1 MLKLNFTA
9 ASDRGLV
16 RGNNEDSAYAGPYL
30 LAMADGMG
38 GHAAGEVA
46 SQLMITHLMGL
57 DKNPSD
63 NDMLALLGTVSTE
76 ANWSISEHISNHP
89 ETDGM
94 GTTLTSMMFNGSQF
108 AVCHAGDSRG
118 YLLRDNKLQQVTK
131 DDTYVQSLVD
141 EGKLDPEDVTSHP
154 QKSLI
159 LKAYNGRGVE
169 PTLFLFDAQ
178 PGDRILLCSDGLSDP
193 VTASTIE
200 STLAQETS
208 LEVAAS
214 RLVELAL
221 RSGGPDNVTVVL
233 ADVVEATEEDIA
245 AAEEQGASN
254 PAEANTSKFAA
265 TAGIPEEQTAAEKAA
280 SINPQAILVGAIA
293 GEVPEPTH
301 PDSAASRAAAL
312 NRRSQV
318 IEPFS
323 GPTTAAGAPRSQ
335 LSPTGGNP
343 TNPVDN
349 GSGTDGATGESG
361 SGAGAAEPVDE
372 EPRRPRRSFFGWPL
386 IVSILVIIVVV
397 GGVWVAGKNYLDNNY
412 YVAVAA
418 AEPGAAD
425 DADAADATAAET
437 SAAPASEAEQPSE
450 EAEPSE
456 SETAA
461 PADDDAQE
469 SVPQG
474 QEITIMQGVD
484 FELFGRSLNHAYQV
498 ACLKEDG
505 ALQLATSSCPADAQP
520 FTLSDLPP
528 SERSAVGNLE
538 SGSYDDVQ
546 SQLTQLSERAL
557 PKCRESTTDKDR
569 FRSTP
574 GIDCREVN

>member
-30 LAMADGMG
+30 LALADGMG

-57 DKNPSD
+57 DKNPGD

-76 ANWSISEHISNHP
+76 ANWSISEHIKQHP

-159 LKAYNGRGVE
+159 LKAYNGRDVE

-200 STLAQETS
+200 TALAAGPIE
-208 LEVAAS
+208 EVAS

-233 ADVVEATEEDIA
+233 ADVVEATEEEIA
-245 AAEEQGASN
+245 AAKEQGISN
-254 PAEANTSKFAA
+254 PADADTSKFAA
-265 TAGIPEEQTAAEKAA
+265 TAGISEEQAAGEKAA

-312 NRRSQV
+312 NRRPQV
-318 IEPFS
+318 IEPYS
-323 GPTTAAGAPRSQ
+323 GPTTAKGAPRAT

-343 TNPVDN
+343 TNPVN
-349 GSGTDGATGESG
+349 GDSGAAGSADGSSEGATDP
-361 SGAGAAEPVDE
+361 ADE
-372 EPRRPRRSFFGWPL
+372 EPRRPRRRFFGWPL
-386 IVSILVIIVVV
+386 IVSIIVIIALVA
-397 GGVWVAGKNYLDNNY
+397 GVWFVGKNYLNNNY
-412 YVAVAA
+412 YAAV
-418 AEPGAAD
+418 
-425 DADAADATAAET
+425 ADAATAGADAGDTGADEATAVEDAS
-437 SAAPASEAEQPSE
+437 SA
-450 EAEPSE
+450 PSE
-456 SETAA
+456 SADAEAA
-461 PADDDAQE
+461 E
-469 SVPQG
+469 VPVG
-474 QEITIMQGVD
+474 QEITIKQGVD
-484 FELFGRSLNHAYQV
+484 VELFGRSLNQPYQV
-498 ACLKEDG
+498 ACLREDG
-505 ALQLATSSCPADAQP
+505 ALQLAGASCPSGTQA

-538 SGSYDDVQ
+538 AGSYDEVQ
-546 SQLTQLSERAL
+546 SQLTKLSERAL
-557 PKCRESTTDKDR
+557 PKCRESTTDKDK

>member
-30 LAMADGMG
+30 LALADGMG

-57 DKNPSD
+57 DKNPGD

-76 ANWSISEHISNHP
+76 ANWSISEHIKQHP

-159 LKAYNGRGVE
+159 LKAYNGRDVE
-169 PTLFLFDAQ
+169 PTLFLFDAK

-200 STLAQETS
+200 TALAAGPIED
-208 LEVAAS
+208 VAS

-233 ADVVEATEEDIA
+233 ADVVEATEEEIA
-245 AAEEQGASN
+245 AAKEQGISN
-254 PAEANTSKFAA
+254 PADADTSKFAA
-265 TAGIPEEQTAAEKAA
+265 TAGISEEQAAGEKAA

-312 NRRSQV
+312 NRRPQV
-318 IEPFS
+318 IEPYS
-323 GPTTAAGAPRSQ
+323 GPTTAKGAPRAT

-343 TNPVDN
+343 TNPVN
-349 GSGTDGATGESG
+349 GDSGAAGSADGSSEGATDP
-361 SGAGAAEPVDE
+361 ADE
-372 EPRRPRRSFFGWPL
+372 EPRRPRRRFFGWPL
-386 IVSILVIIVVV
+386 IVSIIVIIALVA
-397 GGVWVAGKNYLDNNY
+397 GVWFVGKNYLNNNY
-412 YVAVAA
+412 YVAVA
-418 AEPGAAD
+418 
-425 DADAADATAAET
+425 DAATAGADTGDTGADEATAVEDAS
-437 SAAPASEAEQPSE
+437 SA
-450 EAEPSE
+450 PSE
-456 SETAA
+456 SAYAEAGEV
-461 PADDDAQE
+461 PA
-469 SVPQG
+469 G
-474 QEITIMQGVD
+474 QEITIKQGVD
-484 FELFGRSLNHAYQV
+484 VELFGRSLNQPYQV
-498 ACLKEDG
+498 ACLREDG
-505 ALQLATSSCPADAQP
+505 ALQLAGASCPSGTQA

-538 SGSYDDVQ
+538 AGSYDEVQ
-546 SQLTQLSERAL
+546 SQLTKLSERAL
-557 PKCRESTTDKDR
+557 PKCRESTTDKDK

>member
-16 RGNNEDSAYAGPYL
+16 RGNNEDSAYAGPHL
-30 LAMADGMG
+30 LALADGMG

-57 DKNPSD
+57 DKPPGN
-63 NDMLALLGTVSTE
+63 NDMLALLGTVSAE
-76 ANWSISEHISNHP
+76 ANWSISEHIKQHP

-159 LKAYNGRGVE
+159 LKAYNGRDVE
-169 PTLFLFDAQ
+169 PTLFLFDAR

-200 STLAQETS
+200 TALQAGPIED
-208 LEVAAS
+208 VAS
-214 RLVELAL
+214 RLIELAL
-221 RSGGPDNVTVVL
+221 RSGGPDNVTIVL
-233 ADVVEATEEDIA
+233 ADVVEATEEEIA
-245 AAEEQGASN
+245 ATQEQGISN
-254 PAEANTSKFAA
+254 PADADTSKFAS
-265 TAGIPEEQTAAEKAA
+265 TAGISEEQAAAEKAA

-312 NRRSQV
+312 NRRPQV
-318 IEPFS
+318 IEPYS
-323 GPTTAAGAPRSQ
+323 GPTTAKGAPRAT

-343 TNPVDN
+343 TNPVN
-349 GSGTDGATGESG
+349 GDSGAAGSADGSSEGATDP
-361 SGAGAAEPVDE
+361 ADE
-372 EPRRPRRSFFGWPL
+372 EPRRPRRRFFGWPF
-386 IVSILVIIVVV
+386 IVSIIVIIALVA
-397 GGVWVAGKNYLDNNY
+397 GVWFVGKNYLNNNY
-412 YVAVAA
+412 YVAVADA
-418 AEPGAAD
+418 ATAGADAD
-425 DADAADATAAET
+425 DTDADDTGAEEATAVEDESST
-437 SAAPASEAEQPSE
+437 
-450 EAEPSE
+450 PSE
-456 SETAA
+456 SADAEAA
-461 PADDDAQE
+461 E
-469 SVPQG
+469 VPVG
-474 QEITIMQGVD
+474 QEITIKQGVD
-484 FELFGRSLNHAYQV
+484 VELFGRSLNQPYQV
-498 ACLKEDG
+498 ACLREDG
-505 ALQLATSSCPADAQP
+505 ALQLAGASCPSGTQA

-538 SGSYDDVQ
+538 AGSYDEVQ
-546 SQLTQLSERAL
+546 SQLTKLSERAL
-557 PKCRESTTDKDR
+557 PKCRESTTDKDK

>member
-30 LAMADGMG
+30 LALADGMG

-57 DKNPSD
+57 DKNPGD

-76 ANWSISEHISNHP
+76 ANWSISEHIKQHP

-159 LKAYNGRGVE
+159 LKAYNGRDVE

-200 STLAQETS
+200 TALAAGPIE
-208 LEVAAS
+208 EVAS

-221 RSGGPDNVTVVL
+221 RSGGPDNVTIVL
-233 ADVVEATEEDIA
+233 ADVVEATEEEIA
-245 AAEEQGASN
+245 AAKEQGISN
-254 PAEANTSKFAA
+254 PANADTSKFAA
-265 TAGIPEEQTAAEKAA
+265 TAGISEEQAAAEKAA

-312 NRRSQV
+312 NRRPQV
-318 IEPFS
+318 IEPYS
-323 GPTTAAGAPRSQ
+323 GPTTAKGAPRAT

-343 TNPVDN
+343 TNPVN
-349 GSGTDGATGESG
+349 GDSGAAGSADGSSEGATDP
-361 SGAGAAEPVDE
+361 ADE
-372 EPRRPRRSFFGWPL
+372 EPRRPRRRFFGWPL
-386 IVSILVIIVVV
+386 IVSIIVIITLVA
-397 GGVWVAGKNYLDNNY
+397 GVWFVGKNYLNNNY
-412 YVAVAA
+412 YVAVADAATADADAGAEEATAVEDESSTPSESTDASDAPEGSEA
-418 AEPGAAD
+418 AEPAGESES
-425 DADAADATAAET
+425 ADAEAAEV
-437 SAAPASEAEQPSE
+437 PA
-450 EAEPSE
+450 
-456 SETAA
+456 
-461 PADDDAQE
+461 
-469 SVPQG
+469 G
-474 QEITIMQGVD
+474 QEITIKQGVD
-484 FELFGRSLNHAYQV
+484 VELFGRSLNQPYQV
-498 ACLKEDG
+498 ACLREDG
-505 ALQLATSSCPADAQP
+505 ALQLAGASCPSGTQA

-538 SGSYDDVQ
+538 AGSYDEVQ
-546 SQLTQLSERAL
+546 SQLTKLSERAL
-557 PKCRESTTDKDR
+557 PKCRESTTDKDK

>member
-30 LAMADGMG
+30 LALADGMG

-57 DKNPSD
+57 DKNPGD

-76 ANWSISEHISNHP
+76 ANWSISEHIKQHP

-159 LKAYNGRGVE
+159 LKAYNGRDVE

-200 STLAQETS
+200 TALAAGPIE
-208 LEVAAS
+208 EVAS

-233 ADVVEATEEDIA
+233 ADVVEATEEEIA
-245 AAEEQGASN
+245 AAKEQGISN
-254 PAEANTSKFAA
+254 PADADTSKFAA
-265 TAGIPEEQTAAEKAA
+265 TAGISEEQAAGEKAA

-312 NRRSQV
+312 NRRPQV
-318 IEPFS
+318 IEPYS
-323 GPTTAAGAPRSQ
+323 GPTTAKGAPRAT

-343 TNPVDN
+343 TNPVN
-349 GSGTDGATGESG
+349 GDSGAAGSADGSSEGATDP
-361 SGAGAAEPVDE
+361 ADE
-372 EPRRPRRSFFGWPL
+372 EPRRPRRRFFGWPL
-386 IVSILVIIVVV
+386 IVSIIVIIALVA
-397 GGVWVAGKNYLDNNY
+397 GVWFVGKNYLNNNY
-412 YVAVAA
+412 YVAVADA
-418 AEPGAAD
+418 ATAG
-425 DADAADATAAET
+425 ADAGDTGADEATAVEDAS
-437 SAAPASEAEQPSE
+437 SA
-450 EAEPSE
+450 PSE
-456 SETAA
+456 SADAEAA
-461 PADDDAQE
+461 E
-469 SVPQG
+469 VPVG
-474 QEITIMQGVD
+474 QEITIKQGVD
-484 FELFGRSLNHAYQV
+484 VELFGRSLNQPYQV
-498 ACLKEDG
+498 ACLREDG
-505 ALQLATSSCPADAQP
+505 ALQLAGASCPSGTQA

-538 SGSYDDVQ
+538 AGSYDEVQ
-546 SQLTQLSERAL
+546 SQLTKLSERAL
-557 PKCRESTTDKDR
+557 PKCRESTTDKDK

>member
-16 RGNNEDSAYAGPYL
+16 RGNNEDSAYAGPHL
-30 LAMADGMG
+30 LALADGMG

-57 DKNPSD
+57 DKPPGN

-76 ANWSISEHISNHP
+76 ANWSISEHIKQHP

-159 LKAYNGRGVE
+159 LKAYNGRDVE
-169 PTLFLFDAQ
+169 PTLFLFDAR

-200 STLAQETS
+200 TALQAGPIED
-208 LEVAAS
+208 VAS
-214 RLVELAL
+214 RLIELAL
-221 RSGGPDNVTVVL
+221 RSGGPDNVTIVL
-233 ADVVEATEEDIA
+233 ADVVEATEEEIA
-245 AAEEQGASN
+245 AAQEQGISN
-254 PAEANTSKFAA
+254 PADADTSKFAS
-265 TAGIPEEQTAAEKAA
+265 TAGISEEQAAAEKAA

-312 NRRSQV
+312 NRRPQV
-318 IEPFS
+318 IEPYS
-323 GPTTAAGAPRSQ
+323 GPTTAKGAPRAT

-343 TNPVDN
+343 TNPVN
-349 GSGTDGATGESG
+349 GDSGAAGSADGSSEGATDP
-361 SGAGAAEPVDE
+361 ADE
-372 EPRRPRRSFFGWPL
+372 EPRRPRRRFFGWPF
-386 IVSILVIIVVV
+386 IVSIIVIIALVA
-397 GGVWVAGKNYLDNNY
+397 GVWFVGKNYLNNNY
-412 YVAVAA
+412 YVAVADA
-418 AEPGAAD
+418 ATAG
-425 DADAADATAAET
+425 ADAGDTGAEEATAVEDESST
-437 SAAPASEAEQPSE
+437 
-450 EAEPSE
+450 PSE
-456 SETAA
+456 SADAEAA
-461 PADDDAQE
+461 E
-469 SVPQG
+469 VPVG
-474 QEITIMQGVD
+474 QEITIKQGVD
-484 FELFGRSLNHAYQV
+484 VELFGRSLNQPYQV
-498 ACLKEDG
+498 ACLREDG
-505 ALQLATSSCPADAQP
+505 ALQLAGASCPSGTQA

-538 SGSYDDVQ
+538 AGSYDEVQ
-546 SQLTQLSERAL
+546 SQLTKLSERAL
-557 PKCRESTTDKDR
+557 PKCRESTTDKDK

>member
-30 LAMADGMG
+30 LALADGMG

-57 DKNPSD
+57 DKNPGD

-76 ANWSISEHISNHP
+76 ANWSIAEHIKKNP

-159 LKAYNGRGVE
+159 LKAYNGRDVE
-169 PTLFLFDAQ
+169 PTLFLIDAQ

-200 STLAQETS
+200 TALNAGPLE
-208 LEVAAS
+208 EVAQ
-214 RLVELAL
+214 RLIELAL
-221 RSGGPDNVTVVL
+221 RSGGPDNVTIVV
-233 ADVVEATEEDIA
+233 ADVVEATEEEIA
-245 AAEEQGASN
+245 AAKEQNLGN
-254 PAEANTSKFAA
+254 PADADTQQFAA
-265 TAGIPEEQTAAEKAA
+265 TAGIPQEQAKAEKEA
-280 SINPQAILVGAIA
+280 SINPQAVLVGAIA

-312 NRRSQV
+312 NRRPQV
-318 IEPFS
+318 IEPYS
-323 GPTTAAGAPRSQ
+323 GPMAAKGAPRAT

-343 TNPVDN
+343 TNPVDDSAAAGGAA
-349 GSGTDGATGESG
+349 GSSEGTAESG
-361 SGAGAAEPVDE
+361 ASDPADE
-372 EPRRPRRSFFGWPL
+372 EPRRPRRRFFGWPL
-386 IVSILVIIVVV
+386 IVSIIVIIAVIAGMWFV
-397 GGVWVAGKNYLDNNY
+397 GKNYVNNNY
-412 YVAVAA
+412 YVAV
-418 AEPGAAD
+418 
-425 DADAADATAAET
+425 
-437 SAAPASEAEQPSE
+437 
-450 EAEPSE
+450 
-456 SETAA
+456 SETAEGEA
-461 PADDDAQE
+461 SASTED
-469 SVPQG
+469 
-474 QEITIMQGVD
+474 QEITIKRGID
-484 FELFGRSLNHAYQV
+484 LELFGRALNHSYQV
-498 ACLKEDG
+498 ACLNEEG
-505 ALQLATSSCPADAQP
+505 ALQLASTSCPSGTQP
-520 FTLSDLPP
+520 FALNDLPP
-528 SERSAVGNLE
+528 SERSAVGNLQA
-538 SGSYDDVQ
+538 GSYDEVQ
-546 SQLTQLSERAL
+546 SQLTKLSERAL
-557 PKCRESTTDKDR
+557 PKCRESTTDKDQ
-569 FRSTP
+569 FRSSP
-574 GIDCREVN
+574 GVDCREVN

>member
-1 MLKLNFTA
+1 MLKLNFAA

-30 LAMADGMG
+30 LALADGMG

-57 DKNPSD
+57 DKFPGD

-76 ANWSISEHISNHP
+76 ANWSISEHIKKNP

-118 YLLRDNKLQQVTK
+118 YLLRDKKLQQVTK

-159 LKAYNGRGVE
+159 LKAYNGRDVQ

-200 STLAQETS
+200 SALLTGS
-208 LEVAAS
+208 LEEVAT

-221 RSGGPDNVTVVL
+221 RSGGPDNVTIVL
-233 ADVVEATEEDIA
+233 ADVVEATEDEA
-245 AAEEQGASN
+245 AAAQVSNIAGAN
-254 PAEANTSKFAA
+254 DADTAQFAA
-265 TAGIPEEQTAAEKAA
+265 AQDEAKDEAQNEK
-280 SINPQAILVGAIA
+280 SPVINPEAIMVGAIA

-312 NRRSQV
+312 NRRPQV
-318 IEPFS
+318 IEPYT
-323 GPTTAAGAPRSQ
+323 GPTTAKGAPRTTV
-335 LSPTGGNP
+335 SPTGGHP
-343 TNPVDN
+343 TNPVDDADTE
-349 GSGTDGATGESG
+349 GTAGTGDS
-361 SGAGAAEPVDE
+361 AGADSSDE
-372 EPRRPRRSFFGWPL
+372 EPRRRRKFFGWPL
-386 IVSILVIIVVV
+386 IVSIVVIIAIVA
-397 GGVWVAGKNYLDNNY
+397 GVWMVGKNYLNNNY
-412 YVAVAA
+412 YVAV
-418 AEPGAAD
+418 
-425 DADAADATAAET
+425 
-437 SAAPASEAEQPSE
+437 
-450 EAEPSE
+450 
-456 SETAA
+456 ETADG
-461 PADDDAQE
+461 ADQD
-469 SVPQG
+469 
-474 QEITIMQGVD
+474 IRIMQGIDMEV
-484 FELFGRSLNHAYQV
+484 FNNGLNQPYQV
-498 ACLKEDG
+498 ACLREDG
-505 ALQLATSSCPADAQP
+505 ALQLAGTSCPTGTQAFSLD
-520 FTLSDLPP
+520 DLPP
-528 SERSAVGNLE
+528 SERSAVGNLQ
-538 SGSYDDVQ
+538 SGSYDEVQ

-557 PKCRESTTDKDR
+557 PKCRESTTDKDK
-569 FRSTP
+569 FRSNP
-574 GIDCREVN
+574 GVDCREVN

>member
-30 LAMADGMG
+30 LALADGMG

-57 DKNPSD
+57 DKNPED

-76 ANWSISEHISNHP
+76 ANWSIP

-118 YLLRDNKLQQVTK
+118 YLLRDSKLQQVTK

-159 LKAYNGRGVE
+159 LKAYNGRDVE
-169 PTLFLFDAQ
+169 PTLFLIDAQ

-200 STLAQETS
+200 NALAAGPLE
-208 LEVAAS
+208 EVAT

-221 RSGGPDNVTVVL
+221 RSGGPDNVTIVV
-233 ADVVEATEEDIA
+233 ADVVEATDEDIA
-245 AAEEQGASN
+245 AAQEQGVAS
-254 PAEANTSKFAA
+254 PADADTSKFAA
-265 TAGIPEEQTAAEKAA
+265 SSGIPEEQAQAEKAA
-280 SINPQAILVGAIA
+280 SINPQAVLVGAIA

-312 NRRSQV
+312 NRRPQV
-318 IEPFS
+318 IEPYS
-323 GPTTAAGAPRSQ
+323 GPNTAKGAPRAT

-343 TNPVDN
+343 TNPVDDSSNTN
-349 GSGTDGATGESG
+349 GAGTAEGATE
-361 SGAGAAEPVDE
+361 AASDPADE
-372 EPRRPRRSFFGWPL
+372 EPRRPRRTFFGWPF
-386 IVSILVIIVVV
+386 IVSIIVIIALIA
-397 GGVWVAGKNYLDNNY
+397 GVWFVGKNYLNSNY
-412 YVAVAA
+412 YVAVSDTATSDTGSNA
-418 AEPGAAD
+418 DGEAPKSEEP
-425 DADAADATAAET
+425 
-437 SAAPASEAEQPSE
+437 AAPA
-450 EAEPSE
+450 
-456 SETAA
+456 
-461 PADDDAQE
+461 
-469 SVPQG
+469 G
-474 QEITIMQGVD
+474 QEITIQNGID
-484 FELFGRSLNHAYQV
+484 LELFGRSLNHSYQV
-498 ACLKEDG
+498 ACLNEEG
-505 ALQLATSSCPADAQP
+505 ALQLTADSCPSGTQP
-520 FTLSDLPP
+520 FSLNDLPP

-538 SGSYDDVQ
+538 SGSYDAVQ
-546 SQLTQLSERAL
+546 SQLTRLSERAL
-557 PKCRESTTDKDR
+557 PKCRETTTDKDK

-574 GIDCREVN
+574 GVDCREVN

>member
-30 LAMADGMG
+30 LALADGMG

-57 DKNPSD
+57 DKNPGD

-76 ANWSISEHISNHP
+76 ANWSISEHIKQHP

-118 YLLRDNKLQQVTK
+118 YLLRDNKLQQITK

-159 LKAYNGRGVE
+159 LKAYNGRDVE

-200 STLAQETS
+200 TALTAGPIE
-208 LEVAAS
+208 EVAS

-221 RSGGPDNVTVVL
+221 RSGGPDNVTIVL
-233 ADVVEATEEDIA
+233 ADVVEATEEEIA
-245 AAEEQGASN
+245 AAKEQGISN
-254 PAEANTSKFAA
+254 PADADTSKFAA
-265 TAGIPEEQTAAEKAA
+265 TAGISEEQAAGEKAA

-312 NRRSQV
+312 NRRPQV
-318 IEPFS
+318 IEPYS
-323 GPTTAAGAPRSQ
+323 GPTTAKGAPRAT

-343 TNPVDN
+343 TNPVN
-349 GSGTDGATGESG
+349 GDSGAAGSADGGSEGATDP
-361 SGAGAAEPVDE
+361 ADE
-372 EPRRPRRSFFGWPL
+372 EPRRPRRRFFGWPL
-386 IVSILVIIVVV
+386 IVSIIVIIALVA
-397 GGVWVAGKNYLDNNY
+397 GVWFVSKNYLNNNY
-412 YVAVAA
+412 YVAVADAATAGADAGDTGADEATAVEDASSAPSEPADAEA
-418 AEPGAAD
+418 AE
-425 DADAADATAAET
+425 
-437 SAAPASEAEQPSE
+437 
-450 EAEPSE
+450 
-456 SETAA
+456 
-461 PADDDAQE
+461 
-469 SVPQG
+469 VPVG
-474 QEITIMQGVD
+474 QEITIKQGVD
-484 FELFGRSLNHAYQV
+484 VELFGRSLNQPYQV
-498 ACLKEDG
+498 ACLREDG
-505 ALQLATSSCPADAQP
+505 ALQLAGASCPSGTQA

-538 SGSYDDVQ
+538 AGSYDEVQ
-546 SQLTQLSERAL
+546 SQLTKLSERAL
-557 PKCRESTTDKDR
+557 PKCRESTTDKDK